1 MASSNNAGRLTNV
14 CPCCVH
20 LVVKLIYDRMQ
31 NASEK
36 FDTLIYPILIDLT
49 ELIGVLTIKILD
61 LYYDVIPAYWQ
72 EFYFLV

>member
-1 MASSNNAGRLTNV
+1 
-14 CPCCVH
+14 
-20 LVVKLIYDRMQ
+20 MQ

-72 EFYFLV
+72 EFYFLVWQQSIYYIDVTYLIV